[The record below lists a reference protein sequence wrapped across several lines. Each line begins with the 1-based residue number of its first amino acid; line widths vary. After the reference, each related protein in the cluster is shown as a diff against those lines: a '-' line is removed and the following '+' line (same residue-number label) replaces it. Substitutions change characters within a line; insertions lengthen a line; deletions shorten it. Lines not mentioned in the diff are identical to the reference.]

1 MKKKVLFVMTLIA
14 AAIFLISCSAN
25 QQASLDG
32 EYYFYADYR
41 NGISKSPW
49 VVIEG
54 KTLTYYS
61 GGKDKPSGTLRF
73 LIDSEKKTLTGEN
86 KVIAYSYDKENGIL
100 SAGIESGNAQFIK
113 KDSKKYKEL
122 KKTEKD

>member
-1 MKKKVLFVMTLIA
+1 MKKKLLFVMTLIA
-14 AAIFLISCSAN
+14 AAIFMVSCGN
-25 QQASLDG
+25 KTASLDG

-73 LIDSEKKTLTGEN
+73 SIDFEKKTKLLL
-86 KVIAYSYDKENGIL
+86 IL
-100 SAGIESGNAQFIK
+100 MIK
-113 KDSKKYKEL
+113 KMEFFLLALRVVMLNLSRKILRNTKN
-122 KKTEKD
+122 

>member
-1 MKKKVLFVMTLIA
+1 MKKKVLFLVTMIA
-14 AAIFLISCSAN
+14 AAIFMVSCGN
-25 QQASLDG
+25 KTASLDG

-73 LIDSEKKTLTGEN
+73 SIDFEKKTLTGEN
-86 KVIAYSYDKENGIL
+86 KVITYSYDKENGIL

>member
-1 MKKKVLFVMTLIA
+1 MTLIA
-14 AAIFLISCSAN
+14 AAIFMVSCGN
-25 QQASLDG
+25 KTASLDG

-73 LIDSEKKTLTGEN
+73 SIDFEKKTLTGEN
-86 KVIAYSYDKENGIL
+86 KVITYSYDKENGIL

-122 KKTEKD
+122 KKNE

>member
-1 MKKKVLFVMTLIA
+1 MKKKLLFVMTVIA
-14 AAIFLISCSAN
+14 AAIFMVSCGN
-25 QQASLDG
+25 KTASLDG

-61 GGKDKPSGTLRF
+61 GGKDDPSGTLRF
-73 LIDSEKKTLTGEN
+73 SIDSEKKTLTGEN
-86 KVIAYSYDKENGIL
+86 KVIAYSYDKENGIFR
-100 SAGIESGNAQFIK
+100 AGILSSDAQFIK

-122 KKTEKD
+122 KKNE

>member
-1 MKKKVLFVMTLIA
+1 MKKKLLFVMTLIA
-14 AAIFLISCSAN
+14 AAIFMVSCGN
-25 QQASLDG
+25 KTASLDG

-73 LIDSEKKTLTGEN
+73 SIDFEKKTLTGEN
-86 KVIAYSYDKENGIL
+86 KVNGIL

-122 KKTEKD
+122 KKNE